1 MKRII
6 ATIFSLTLLVLLC
19 SCGSTRTAP
28 AAGSQRLSVVATIFP
43 EYDWAS
49 QVLGERAGDVELTL
63 LLDSGVDLHS
73 FQPSAKDMVT
83 ISGCDLFI
91 YVGGESDHWVEAALA
106 GTSNP
111 NRIVINLME
120 LLGQQVKQEEIIE
133 GMDVHEEEESG
144 EAEYDEHVWLSL
156 SNAATACRAIRDALS
171 TLDQANAP
179 IYEANTA
186 AYLEQLEALDKRYA
200 ETLST
205 ARYSTLLFG
214 DRFPFRYLADDY
226 GLRYYAAFPGCSA
239 ETEASFE
246 TIVFLANKLQEL
258 ELPSVMTLEGSDGKI
273 AQTIISTAAMPEVT
287 IRSLDSMQSRT
298 GRDAAAGVTY
308 LSIMEQNLDVLKQ
321 ALNRED

>member
-6 ATIFSLTLLVLLC
+6 AAICSLTLLVLLC

-120 LLGQQVKQEEIIE
+120 LLGQQVKPVNLGTRNSFADI
-133 GMDVHEEEESG
+133 
-144 EAEYDEHVWLSL
+144 
-156 SNAATACRAIRDALS
+156 AATV
-171 TLDQANAP
+171 T
-179 IYEANTA
+179 E
-186 AYLEQLEALDKRYA
+186 
-200 ETLST
+200 
-205 ARYSTLLFG
+205 LLG
-214 DRFPFRYLADDY
+214 VP
-226 GLRYYAAFPGCSA
+226 
-239 ETEASFE
+239 FE
-246 TIVFLANKLQEL
+246 TPGISF
-258 ELPSVMTLEGSDGKI
+258 
-273 AQTIISTAAMPEVT
+273 AQQIL
-287 IRSLDSMQSRT
+287 R
-298 GRDAAAGVTY
+298 
-308 LSIMEQNLDVLKQ
+308 
-321 ALNRED
+321 